1 MCYSVTGMLR
11 SRNLDVSVVLPFE
24 DDEDIIGTA
33 VQRIAAHL
41 QELGLSFE
49 ILAVDQD
56 SGDNSHA
63 VLALVRSRHW
73 LLRRALEI
81 RQARG
86 RDRGYAQG
94 ARHARGRVLWLL
106 EPRAA
111 AADLAGFADA
121 YQQVIR
127 GERELVVRGDRFAVA
142 HRVRSR
148 AVIAG
153 LRGAGSRFRQ
163 RLVRRARAHGLALA
177 SDRPTEPGQAPRAL
191 ERLMAALS
199 HGFLF

>member
-1 MCYSVTGMLR
+1 MCYSVTSMLR

-33 VQRIAAHL
+33 VQCVAAEL
-41 QELGLSFE
+41 EALGLRFE

-63 VLALVRSRHW
+63 VLALVRSRHA
-73 LLRRALEI
+73 LLRHALQIRHARA
-81 RQARG
+81 
-86 RDRGYAQG
+86 RDRGYAHG
-94 ARHARGRVLWLL
+94 AQHARGRVLWLL

-111 AADLAGFADA
+111 TAELTGFGDA
-121 YQQVIR
+121 YQRVNR
-127 GERELVVRGDRFAVA
+127 GERELVVHGDRFAVA
-142 HRVRSR
+142 HRVRAG

-153 LRGAGSRFRQ
+153 LRGAGIRFHH
-163 RLVRRARAHGLALA
+163 RLVRRARAHGLAVAA
-177 SDRPTEPGQAPRAL
+177 SLPAAARAPRPL

-199 HGFLF
+199 HGFIF